1 MEMKED
7 VVIIGAG
14 IAGLAT
20 AIALKRVGVRALV
33 LEKTHELRTT
43 GASLSLFPNAW
54 SALDTLGVSK
64 KLNALYT
71 PYKSTFVTDV
81 SSGAVQE
88 VSFTGS
94 DGTKAGPRGVHRKI
108 LLETLAGELPT
119 GTIRFSIKI
128 NSIKTHTDGG
138 SSAAIL
144 YLDDG
149 TIINAKVLIG
159 CDGVH
164 SMVAQWLGL
173 SAPVDSGRG
182 AVRGLSMFPRDHGLG
197 NEIQQFLHEG
207 RRAGFA
213 PLNDTEFY
221 WFITHNTSP
230 NEDEEMK
237 SGDPKLIQKNVIE
250 SFANLPAVFLDV
262 VQHSDLSTLTWAPLM
277 FRVPW
282 NLIFGKLSK
291 GNITVA
297 GDAMHPMTPDLGQG
311 GAAALEDAVVLGRH
325 IGNSFHEHG
334 QIVSGEVTKA
344 LELYVKERKWRCAG
358 LILGSYLS
366 GRVQQGGSRWYTK
379 YLRDTIFYKFLYRR
393 FMDLI
398 AYDCGTLPQSSSSV
412 DNKAD

>member
-1 MEMKED
+1 MKED
-7 VVIIGAG
+7 VVIVGAG
-14 IAGLAT
+14 IAGLAP
-20 AIALKRVGVRALV
+20 AIALKRVGVQALV
-33 LEKTHELRTT
+33 LEKTHELRSI
-43 GASLSLFPNAW
+43 GATLTLFPNAW
-54 SALDTLGVSK
+54 SALHTLGVSK
-64 KLNALYT
+64 KLKALYK
-71 PYKSTFVTDV
+71 PYKTRFVTDV
-81 SSGAVQE
+81 SSGVVQE

-119 GTIRFSIKI
+119 GTIRFSTKI
-128 NSIKTHTDGG
+128 SSIRTHTDRGF
-138 SSAAIL
+138 SVAIL

-149 TIINAKVLIG
+149 TIINAE
-159 CDGVH
+159 
-164 SMVAQWLGL
+164 WLGL
-173 SAPVDSGRG
+173 STPVDSGRG
-182 AVRGLSMFPRDHGLG
+182 AVRGLSVFPRGHGL
-197 NEIQQFLHEG
+197 
-207 RRAGFA
+207 
-213 PLNDTEFY
+213 
-221 WFITHNTSP
+221 
-230 NEDEEMK
+230 DEEMK

-358 LILGSYLS
+358 CDSVLSMVARWLGLSAPVDSGHGALLQCSLMSFTLRMTILTWAPLMFRVPWKLIFGKLSNGNITVAGDAMHSMTPDLGQ
-366 GRVQQGGSRWYTK
+366 RRWFCAALEDAVV
-379 YLRDTIFYKFLYRR
+379 LR
-393 FMDLI
+393 
-398 AYDCGTLPQSSSSV
+398 P
-412 DNKAD
+412 